1 MSKIPTDL
9 ELFKLMTPEQQGQFL
24 GMLYDVA
31 ALGPRPTRGGVAL
44 ALLPHLERL
53 FGDGYDEFKDELE
66 ATHGAELVAAHKK
79 LEEGK

>member
-31 ALGPRPTRGGVAL
+31 A
-44 ALLPHLERL
+44 
-53 FGDGYDEFKDELE
+53 FY
-66 ATHGAELVAAHKK
+66 
-79 LEEGK
+79 